1 MKMIHVAILDD
12 HKMLVKSLEKLIND
26 SDIAK
31 VTQVY
36 YDIKSCRS
44 GLKKPLPDI
53 LLLDIGL
60 PDGNGVDYCAELK
73 KTFPRLKIIMLTC
86 FKEFNVAQRA
96 LHNGAA
102 GYVLKNSEPEE
113 IIAGIEMVYAG
124 EKFLCEG
131 IDILLHEKV
140 NEEVVWFSP
149 REKEILQY
157 IADGCSSKQIAHK
170 LHRTEETVRSFR
182 RTLLIK
188 FNAGNTAQMIKMAC
202 DQNLVR

>member
-1 MKMIHVAILDD
+1 MIRVAILDD
-12 HKMLVKSLEKLIND
+12 HKMLVKSLERLIND
-26 SDIAK
+26 SGIAK

-131 IDILLHEKV
+131 IDVLLHEKV